1 MVNGEWTRPHCTLHA
16 CHSLFTI
23 HYSRLTGPAAVTAD
37 PNQEIHIFPLG
48 TVLFPGGTLPLKV
61 FEQRYIEM
69 TKACLR
75 DSRPFGVC
83 LIREGHEVG
92 TAAVPVPV
100 GCLAVI
106 EQWDMPQLGVFHLV
120 ARGAGRFRIREMR
133 VAHNH
138 LISAT
143 VEPIPPDDAA
153 GEVDSLC
160 REVLQAIID
169 KLGAECFPAPVQ
181 LDDAA
186 WVGYR
191 LAEVL
196 PLDTHLKQE
205 LLEITDTGKRLG
217 RLRTLLEKQ
226 GLTAKL
232 ESRDG

>member
-1 MVNGEWTRPHCTLHA
+1 MNT
-16 CHSLFTI
+16 
-23 HYSRLTGPAAVTAD
+23 D
-37 PNQEIHIFPLG
+37 PVQEIHIFPLG

-69 TKACLR
+69 TTACLR

-83 LIREGHEVG
+83 LIREGREVG
-92 TAAVPVPV
+92 TAAVPEPV

-133 VAHNH
+133 VAPNH

-153 GEVDSLC
+153 GTVDPLC
-160 REVLQAIID
+160 RKVLQAIID
-169 KLGAECFPAPVQ
+169 KVGTERFPAPAR

-191 LAEVL
+191 LSEML
-196 PLDTHLKQE
+196 PLDARVKQE
-205 LLEITDTGKRLG
+205 LLELTEAARRLE
-217 RLRTLLEKQ
+217 RLRGLLVQQ
-226 GLTAKL
+226 GQAAKP
-232 ESRDG
+232 ENRDE